1 MFEGCLV
8 EIRMIRMI
16 LEEGYMGGTTCQCEI
31 VRYDEEKERIYL
43 LLLSA
48 DLPAISLDGT
58 YECKITDGGE
68 TIMCTGRIIERFL
81 DKNGK
86 EMVFQIENGFYKN
99 NLN

>member
-1 MFEGCLV
+1 MFEGCPV

-16 LEEGYMGGTTCQCEI
+16 LEEGLLDDTPCQCEI
-31 VRYDEEKERIYL
+31 VRYDEEQERIYL

-58 YECKITDGGE
+58 YECKIIDKREVIT
-68 TIMCTGRIIERFL
+68 CTGRIIERYL